1 MMFLLLLLL
10 LTFQKIFFFNRCC
23 CCCFCSPTATAL
35 LYCPTPGSRY
45 QDLKIKQEDSWCVLT
60 GTDRPFLH
68 TLLLLC
74 YVERRRRGG
83 RENPSPLLGSPN
95 EAELCNRREKR
106 LRARTLVS
114 ASKLQRKTLRIVDIK
129 SESNASRASDE
140 NACCDVCI
148 CQNPLFFSFQDGAA
162 IGSFCPAF
170 VQQQQQPRSF
180 SSSSYFFWIII
191 IIIIII
197 IIATPGFVRL
207 QQLCVQGGCVQ

>member
-95 EAELCNRREKR
+95 EAERRSKIPN
-106 LRARTLVS
+106 RTLS
-114 ASKLQRKTLRIVDIK
+114 LSLSLLPFLFLARRKRN
-129 SESNASRASDE
+129 SEE
-140 NACCDVCI
+140 
-148 CQNPLFFSFQDGAA
+148 LF
-162 IGSFCPAF
+162 
-170 VQQQQQPRSF
+170 VVVT
-180 SSSSYFFWIII
+180 
-191 IIIIII
+191 
-197 IIATPGFVRL
+197 ATSL
-207 QQLCVQGGCVQ
+207 